1 MFNINDILSE
11 DFSKYPEEV
20 QKFMQNYSEVLREKL
35 KEALRGDLADKMLKD
50 IDKSN
55 ETFMTILAQILD
67 NGCKGFNKMSTRTLL
82 NMFLEKKSQEDF
94 INLLEEV
101 NKEI

>member
-11 DFSKYPEEV
+11 DFTKYPEDVQEV
-20 QKFMQNYSEVLREKL
+20 MQGYSEVLREKL
-35 KEALRGDLADKMLKD
+35 KEALRKDLADKMLKD
-50 IDKSN
+50 IDKDN
-55 ETFMTILAQILD
+55 ETFMTILTQILD
-67 NGCKGFNKMSTRTLL
+67 NGCKGYNKMSTRTLL
-82 NMFLEKKSQEDF
+82 NMFLEKKGQEDF